1 MHSHIV
7 VTDKKIQTE
16 PLPENPLALKWK
28 AHYTIVLSAEAEG
41 VGSRLDGVASKAPG
55 KDVMRLSRKDFL
67 GASISL
73 AASATALWSA
83 QQGEP
88 GPPFQKPTEPP
99 PEPTRNPRRDQ
110 IILKAN
116 RQAITKD
123 VARMAELVDD
133 LQKEF
138 KQNDT
143 TEILSL
149 DVLRKSEEI
158 EKLAKHIRDLVRG

>member
-1 MHSHIV
+1 
-7 VTDKKIQTE
+7 
-16 PLPENPLALKWK
+16 
-28 AHYTIVLSAEAEG
+28 
-41 VGSRLDGVASKAPG
+41 
-55 KDVMRLSRKDFL
+55 MRLSRKEFL

-88 GPPFQKPTEPP
+88 GSQFPKQPEPP

-116 RQAITKD
+116 RKAISKD
-123 VARMAELVDD
+123 VARMSELVDD